1 MTGRPTTLFVTATG
15 TDVGKTFV
23 TTALTE
29 SLRAAGRRVAALKPV
44 ATGFDPKHP
53 EASDTG
59 LLLRALG
66 RAMDPDAL
74 DDVSPWRFTAP
85 LSPDM
90 AAAREARPIDFDA
103 IVDFCRRPRDVDVVL
118 IEGIGG
124 VMVPLDARR
133 TVLDLIAALGAPS
146 LLVAGSYLGTLSH
159 TLTAAG
165 MLDAR
170 GCALAGVA
178 LSESEDQPVP
188 PDETATV
195 LRRFVPGA
203 PVVVVPRRGSSGGP
217 PLPTSELLAL
227 LE

>member
-1 MTGRPTTLFVTATG
+1 
-15 TDVGKTFV
+15 
-23 TTALTE
+23 
-29 SLRAAGRRVAALKPV
+29 
-44 ATGFDPKHP
+44 
-53 EASDTG
+53 
-59 LLLRALG
+59 
-66 RAMDPDAL
+66 
-74 DDVSPWRFTAP
+74 
-85 LSPDM
+85 
-90 AAAREARPIDFDA
+90 
-103 IVDFCRRPRDVDVVL
+103 DVVL